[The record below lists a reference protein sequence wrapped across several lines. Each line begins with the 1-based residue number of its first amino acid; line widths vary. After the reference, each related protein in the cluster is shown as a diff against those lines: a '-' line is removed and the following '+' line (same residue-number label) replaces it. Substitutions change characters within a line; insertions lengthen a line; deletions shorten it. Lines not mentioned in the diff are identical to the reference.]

1 MILSSEKFQK
11 YEILTV
17 ENVLPEKGLLEKATT
32 IKTFEYFLLGEELK
46 AQINI
51 VRKQYQQL
59 NKVPGFDKNENDD
72 DYEDISK
79 NEKYNKS
86 NIMTIYILFI

>member
-1 MILSSEKFQK
+1 MKTFYQK
-11 YEILTV
+11 RTIEGY
-17 ENVLPEKGLLEKATT
+17 T

-46 AQINI
+46 AQISI

-59 NKVPGFDKNENDD
+59 NKISGFDKNGNDD
-72 DYEDISK
+72 DHEDKST

-86 NIMTIYILFI
+86 NIMTINILFT